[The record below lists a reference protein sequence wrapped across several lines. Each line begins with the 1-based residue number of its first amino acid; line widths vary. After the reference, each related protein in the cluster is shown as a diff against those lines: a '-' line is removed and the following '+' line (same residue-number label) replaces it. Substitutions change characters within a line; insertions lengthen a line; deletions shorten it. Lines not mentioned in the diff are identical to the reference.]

1 LLNSAEILIQAFSTR
16 SVGKKERSALIYPRM
31 TRWARESDRLPNPDP
46 RYYRRGY
53 AYALVGAVCGGI
65 IPTLSKLVSTSGPL
79 EVSALISLLGGAIL
93 IPYKVKT
100 VPRKNDF
107 FLLVPIGMLGAAVG
121 PFLYFSGIRET
132 TAVNA
137 SLLVN
142 GELFF
147 TSIIAFVAF
156 RESLKRKQLVMGL
169 LVVVGII
176 IVSTNLDLSSVQFGS
191 GLSGNVLIIASTFL
205 FGIENNLSRIAS
217 QRLGPALVTKYRNL
231 IGGVVLLA
239 VMVAISAPL
248 TVSFAAL
255 PLVVALAVV
264 NATAVLLV
272 IAALRRIGAVRT
284 LLVFSTTSIFG
295 SIFAL
300 IFLKEQITPIQI
312 LGGAF
317 MLSGIYLIQRSEDRP
332 SPS

>member
-1 LLNSAEILIQAFSTR
+1 
-16 SVGKKERSALIYPRM
+16 M
-31 TRWARESDRLPNPDP
+31 PNPDP

-53 AYALVGAVCGGI
+53 AYALAAAACGGI
-65 IPTLSKLVSTSGPL
+65 VPTLSKLVSTSGPL
-79 EVSALISLLGGAIL
+79 EVSALIALLGGGIL
-93 IPYKVKT
+93 IPYKAKV

-107 FLLVPIGMLGAAVG
+107 FLLLPIGILGAAVG
-121 PFLYFSGIRET
+121 PFLYISGIRET

-156 RESLKRKQLVMGL
+156 RETLKRKQLLLGL
-169 LVVVGII
+169 LVVTGII
-176 IVSTNLDLSSVQFGS
+176 TVSTNLDLSSVQFTS
-191 GLSGNVLIIASTFL
+191 GLGGNLLIIASTFL

-217 QRLGPALVTKYRNL
+217 QRFGPALVTKYRNL
-231 IGGVVLLA
+231 IGGVVLLT
-239 VMVAISAPL
+239 VMIGISAPF
-248 TVSFAAL
+248 TVSFGAL
-255 PLVVALAVV
+255 PLVLALAVA
-264 NATAVLLV
+264 NAATVLFT
-272 IAALRRIGAVRT
+272 ISALRRIGAVRT

-300 IFLKEQITPIQI
+300 IFLKEQITPVQI

-332 SPS
+332 SPL

>member
-1 LLNSAEILIQAFSTR
+1 
-16 SVGKKERSALIYPRM
+16 M
-31 TRWARESDRLPNPDP
+31 PNPDP

-53 AYALVGAVCGGI
+53 AYALAAAVCGGVV
-65 IPTLSKLVSTSGPL
+65 PTLSKLVSTSGPL
-79 EVSALISLLGGAIL
+79 EVSALIALLGGGIL
-93 IPYKVKT
+93 IPYKAKV

-107 FLLVPIGMLGAAVG
+107 FLLVPIGILGAAIG
-121 PFLYFSGIRET
+121 PFLYISGIRET

-156 RESLKRKQLVMGL
+156 RETLKRKQLLLGL
-169 LVVVGII
+169 LVVTGII
-176 IVSTNLDLSSVQFGS
+176 IVSTNLDLSSVQFAS
-191 GLSGNVLIIASTFL
+191 GLSGNLLIIASTFL

-217 QRLGPALVTKYRNL
+217 QRFGPALVTKYRNL
-231 IGGVVLLA
+231 IGGVVLIA
-239 VMVAISAPL
+239 VMIGISAPF
-248 TVSFAAL
+248 TVSFGAL
-255 PLVVALAVV
+255 PLVLALAVA
-264 NATAVLLV
+264 NAATVLFT
-272 IAALRRIGAVRT
+272 ISALRRIGAVRT

-300 IFLKEQITPIQI
+300 IFLKEQITPVQI

-332 SPS
+332 SPL

>member
-1 LLNSAEILIQAFSTR
+1 
-16 SVGKKERSALIYPRM
+16 
-31 TRWARESDRLPNPDP
+31 LPNPDP

-53 AYALVGAVCGGI
+53 AYALLGAVCGGVV
-65 IPTLSKLVSTSGPL
+65 PTLSKVVATSGPL
-79 EVSALISLLGGAIL
+79 EISALIALVGGGIL
-93 IPYKVKT
+93 IPYKAKV
-100 VPRKNDF
+100 VPRKNDLI
-107 FLLVPIGMLGAAVG
+107 LLVPIGILGAGIG
-121 PFLYFSGIRET
+121 PVLYLSGIRNT

-137 SLLVN
+137 SLLIN

-156 RESLKRKQLVMGL
+156 RETLKRRQLLMGL

-176 IVSTNLDLSSVQFGS
+176 IVSTNLDLSGVQLAS
-191 GLSGNVLIIASTFL
+191 GTGGNVLIIASTFL

-217 QRLGPALVTKYRNL
+217 QRFGPALVTKYRNL
-231 IGGVVLLA
+231 IGGLFLLV

-248 TVSFAAL
+248 TVSSAVL
-255 PLVVALAVV
+255 PLVLALALV
-264 NATAVLLV
+264 NGATVFLT
-272 IAALRRIGAVRT
+272 ISALRRIGAVRT

-300 IFLKEQITPIQI
+300 IFLGEQITPVQI

-332 SPS
+332 APS